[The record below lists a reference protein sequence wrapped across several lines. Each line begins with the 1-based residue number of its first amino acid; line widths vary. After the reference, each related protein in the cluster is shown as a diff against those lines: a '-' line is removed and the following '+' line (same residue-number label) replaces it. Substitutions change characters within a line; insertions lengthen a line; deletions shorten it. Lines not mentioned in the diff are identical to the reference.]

1 MSRFRSILTVRV
13 AQIALVVLLAGA
25 AIVLADAEGGR
36 QIADDAAVQRS
47 AESVLSAA
55 AVTEA
60 TSQQSIVVA
69 RAWEE
74 DVADRDEVEA
84 AAASLWRRIDELDIR
99 VETLVSLAED
109 PESLNRAHLD
119 HRGQIV
125 RIADG
130 LTSGDIAAIHADID
144 PSPYASLTGIASRIR
159 DERQVHII
167 TVSQGVETVSAAARL
182 FVGLGLPA
190 LILLLLY
197 RGLRQRQQQVILE
210 EELRREKALRRA
222 KDRFLNGAS
231 HHLNTPM
238 SAVLGFAQLLND
250 GHRKFTASERS
261 ELIELLAIQAEA
273 ASHVADDLLV
283 AARSDMTELA
293 LQSVEVDL
301 REAAER
307 AVQGWEGSELARLEI
322 KGNAVALGD
331 PHRSIQVLRNLLRNA
346 VAFGG
351 AHITVVIAEG
361 SDAVV
366 SVSDDGS
373 GIPAGFENKIFQPYY
388 TRKSTVGI
396 PSAMGLGLSVARR
409 LARVMGGDLTYE
421 RRDSSS
427 VFTLTLPLAPD
438 AAVPTTSDVVIDPT
452 EARPTPADLSGLME
466 AGGPPIIYQPIV
478 GIKAHENGE
487 QAIIGYEALA
497 RFPFASTEDW
507 FRVAR
512 ISGRGLDLELRCVQ
526 AALQG
531 FHPENDEQFLTL
543 NLSEET
549 LGSSRL
555 VTALTEAPAE
565 RLVLE
570 LSETATIKNYEKTK
584 RNLDRLRRRGVRL
597 AIDDIGA
604 AEIDLWHIVR
614 LEASV
619 VKLDMSLVTDLEQ
632 SPSSRG
638 FVRALLAMAEELNIV
653 LIGEGVETER
663 EHRALL
669 ELGVPFGQ
677 GFFYAR
683 PHPLGAWT
691 SWEVVSER

>member
-1 MSRFRSILTVRV
+1 MGRLRSILTARV
-13 AQIALVVLLAGA
+13 AQIALVVLLTGA

-36 QIADDAAVQRS
+36 QIADDAAVQRA

-60 TSQQSIVVA
+60 ASQQSIVVA

-74 DVADRDEVEA
+74 DVADRNEVEA
-84 AAASLWRRIDELDIR
+84 AAASLWHRIDELDTR
-99 VETLVSLAED
+99 VETLVSLTED
-109 PESLNRAHLD
+109 PEPLNRAHFD
-119 HRGQIV
+119 YRGQVV
-125 RIADG
+125 RIAEG
-130 LTSGDIAAIHADID
+130 LTSGDIAGIYADID
-144 PSPYASLTGIASRIR
+144 PSPHASLTGIASRIR

-167 TVSQGVETVSAAARL
+167 NVSQGVETVSAAARL
-182 FVGLGLPA
+182 FVGLGLPV

-197 RGLRQRQQQVILE
+197 RGLRQRQQQVIVE

-238 SAVLGFAQLLND
+238 AAVLGFAQLLND

-261 ELIELLAIQAEA
+261 ELIELLAIQAEE

-301 REAAER
+301 RMAVER

-331 PHRSIQVLRNLLRNA
+331 PHRSIQILRNLLRNA

-373 GIPAGFENKIFQPYY
+373 GIPAGFQDKIFQPYY
-388 TRKSTVGI
+388 TRKGTGGI

-409 LARVMGGDLTYE
+409 LARVMGGDLTYQ

-427 VFTLTLPLAPD
+427 VFTLTLPIAPD
-438 AAVPTTSDVVIDPT
+438 AAVPTTSDVVIDAAD
-452 EARPTPADLSGLME
+452 ARPTPADVAGLLE

-487 QAIIGYEALA
+487 QAIIGYEGLA

-512 ISGRGLDLELRCVQ
+512 IAGLGLDLELRCIQ
-526 AALQG
+526 AALRS
-531 FHPENDEQFLTL
+531 FHPESDEQFLTL

-683 PHPLGAWT
+683 PHPLGAWK
-691 SWEVVSER
+691 SWEVVSEA